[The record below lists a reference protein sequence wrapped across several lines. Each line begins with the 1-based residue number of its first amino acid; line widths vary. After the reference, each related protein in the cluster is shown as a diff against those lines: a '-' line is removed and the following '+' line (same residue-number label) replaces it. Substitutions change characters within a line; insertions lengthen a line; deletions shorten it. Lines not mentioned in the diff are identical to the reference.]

1 MPASANAL
9 AAPRTVSADPH
20 VSLDPLG
27 WLVVVLVAVLL
38 TVLAHA
44 ASVRADQAQYH
55 EPSLLT
61 DPAYALEQKHP
72 PPLGTTAKDGVGAA
86 GLSSNSTIAPPRQ
99 QKG

>member
-1 MPASANAL
+1 MPAAANA
-9 AAPRTVSADPH
+9 ATAPRTVSADPN

-44 ASVRADQAQYH
+44 ASVRADQVQHH
-55 EPSLLT
+55 EPSLIA

-72 PPLGTTAKDGVGAA
+72 PPLETTVKEEVGAA
-86 GLSSNSTIAPPRQ
+86 GLSSNPTIAPPRQ